1 MSKAAA
7 TATVGG
13 GVVVTVT
20 VIMTIHASAAAEA
33 ATNRFARLSIKDD
46 SLEGVW
52 KMLQCCVVLVDDAQ
66 PGVEQ
71 SLPQSLED
79 HILWQSRQS
88 VFSKTAATHHHSA
101 TRCCCTRN
109 RFTQNQ
115 PLTGGLFVCDLWP
128 PEFNRQHTA
137 THPPTVF
144 NRRLCTVHSG
154 IGLLE
159 IQGVSY
165 CVPCG

>member
-1 MSKAAA
+1 M
-7 TATVGG
+7 
-13 GVVVTVT
+13 
-20 VIMTIHASAAAEA
+20 IH
-33 ATNRFARLSIKDD
+33 LK
-46 SLEGVW
+46 VW
-52 KMLQCCVVLVDDAQ
+52 KIKCCVVLVDDAQ
-66 PGVEQ
+66 PGIEQ
-71 SLPQSLED
+71 SLPRSLED

-88 VFSKTAATHHHSA
+88 VFRKTAATHHHSA

-159 IQGVSY
+159 SRVCPTACLVGNAAAADGADGNVAAM
-165 CVPCG
+165 